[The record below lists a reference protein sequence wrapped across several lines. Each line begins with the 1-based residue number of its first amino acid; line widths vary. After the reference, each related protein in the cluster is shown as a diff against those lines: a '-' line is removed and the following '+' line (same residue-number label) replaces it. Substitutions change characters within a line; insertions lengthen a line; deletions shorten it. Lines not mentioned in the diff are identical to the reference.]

1 MMTKKRNKRFRIKAY
16 TNMRNPFAVAESG
29 FHRQFYVGGAMDFRS
44 AVQGIRR
51 MKQVYPHS
59 FRYRIV
65 RGKK

>member
-1 MMTKKRNKRFRIKAY
+1 MSKKRSRRYRIKAY

-29 FHRQFYVGGAMDFRS
+29 FHRQFFVGGSMSFS
-44 AVQGIRR
+44 QAVRGISR
-51 MKQVYPHS
+51 MKQIYPSS